1 MEKVVVIDNYDSFTY
16 NLVHALNQ
24 ITESKVDVFR
34 NDKVEMDA
42 LAEYTHFV
50 LSPGPGIPDEAGLL
64 KDIIREYAPEKRML
78 GVCLGHQ
85 AIAEVFGG
93 SLINISKVFHGVSTR
108 IKVLDREDYL
118 YRNIPSEFDGGRYH
132 SWIVSEKDLPA
143 SLRITARAEDGEIMG
158 MRHNEYDVKGV
169 QYHPESV
176 LTKEGMAILTNW
188 IVA

>member
-24 ITESKVDVFR
+24 ITGTRVDVFR
-34 NDKVEMDA
+34 NDKLDLDD
-42 LAEYTHFV
+42 LAVYSHIV

-64 KDIIREYAPEKRML
+64 KDIIRVYAPAKRML

-108 IKVLDREDYL
+108 IRVLDREDYL
-118 YRNIPSEFDGGRYH
+118 YRNIPVEFDGGRYH
-132 SWIVSEKDLPA
+132 SWIVSKKGLPD
-143 SLRITARAEDGEIMG
+143 SLSITAEARDGEIMG
-158 MRHNEYDVKGV
+158 LRHNEYDVKGV

-176 LTKEGMAILTNW
+176 LTREGMAILTNW
-188 IVA
+188 IVS